1 MNHNE
6 RRALQRGLKH
16 GLKRGLKRAIGHAIG
31 ACAMAC
37 GIAGYAHSAAAQT
50 TEVPQ
55 TWITYAQTV
64 GEQFQRSL
72 EAYDDTANEL
82 HAFLEDRMQHAP
94 ADTIPS
100 MVTVRAWIGNDGS
113 VTRVA
118 FDSLGDAQADNDL
131 RAVLMAHA
139 IGVSPPADMRQ
150 PLRVRLVLEA
160 KPDAQP
166 DGGKSGGKSG
176 GTSSGRQEE
185 APVASPQAVPRGAA
199 SAS

>member
-1 MNHNE
+1 MNNNE
-6 RRALQRGLKH
+6 RRGLPRGLKQ
-16 GLKRGLKRAIGHAIG
+16 GLKRTVGYAFG
-31 ACAMAC
+31 ACAIAF
-37 GIAGYAHSAAAQT
+37 GIAGYAQSATAQT

-55 TWITYAQTV
+55 TWIAYAQIV

-82 HAFLEDRMQHAP
+82 HAYLEDRMQHAP
-94 ADTIPS
+94 AGTIAS
-100 MVTVRAWIGNDGS
+100 TVTVRAWIGNDGA

-131 RAVLMAHA
+131 RALLMAHA
-139 IGVSPPADMRQ
+139 IGLSPPADMRQ

-166 DGGKSGGKSG
+166 KGENSGRD
-176 GTSSGRQEE
+176 SSGTLEE
-185 APVASPQAVPRGAA
+185 APVASSQDVPPRAA

>member
-1 MNHNE
+1 MNNNG
-6 RRALQRGLKH
+6 RRALQRGLRREWRRA
-16 GLKRGLKRAIGHAIG
+16 LKRVIGHTLY
-31 ACAMAC
+31 ACAIAC
-37 GIAGYAHSAAAQT
+37 GVAGYAQSAAAQT

-55 TWITYAQTV
+55 TWIAYAQIV

-139 IGVSPPADMRQ
+139 IGTAPPADMRQ

-166 DGGKSGGKSG
+166 DNGKPADK
-176 GTSSGRQEE
+176 SSGKREE
-185 APVASPQAVPRGAA
+185 APVASPQAIPPHAT

>member
-1 MNHNE
+1 
-6 RRALQRGLKH
+6 
-16 GLKRGLKRAIGHAIG
+16 
-31 ACAMAC
+31 MAC
-37 GIAGYAHSAAAQT
+37 GIAGYAQSAAAQT

-55 TWITYAQTV
+55 TWIAYAQIV

-100 MVTVRAWIGNDGS
+100 MVTVRAWIGNDGA

-118 FDSLGDAQADNDL
+118 FESLGDAQADNDL
-131 RAVLMAHA
+131 RALLMAHA

-166 DGGKSGGKSG
+166 TSDNRGENAGGNAGGKS
-176 GTSSGRQEE
+176 EA
-185 APVASPQAVPRGAA
+185 APVASPQAVPPGAA
-199 SAS
+199 NAS

>member
-1 MNHNE
+1 MKNNE
-6 RRALQRGLKH
+6 RRALQRGLK
-16 GLKRGLKRAIGHAIG
+16 RAIGYAFG
-31 ACAMAC
+31 VCAMAC
-37 GIAGYAHSAAAQT
+37 GIAGYVQSAVAQT

-55 TWITYAQTV
+55 TWIAYAQIV

-100 MVTVRAWIGNDGS
+100 MVTVRAWIGNDGA

-131 RAVLMAHA
+131 RALLMAHA

-166 DGGKSGGKSG
+166 TSDNRGENAGGNAGGKS
-176 GTSSGRQEE
+176 EA
-185 APVASPQAVPRGAA
+185 APVASPQAVPPGAA
-199 SAS
+199 NAS

>member
-1 MNHNE
+1 MKNNE
-6 RRALQRGLKH
+6 RRALQRGLK
-16 GLKRGLKRAIGHAIG
+16 RAIGYALG
-31 ACAMAC
+31 ACAIAC
-37 GIAGYAHSAAAQT
+37 GIAGYAQSAAAQT

-55 TWITYAQTV
+55 TWIAYAQIV

-72 EAYDDTANEL
+72 EAYDDTSNEL

-100 MVTVRAWIGNDGS
+100 TVTVRAWIGNDGA

-131 RAVLMAHA
+131 RALLMAHA
-139 IGVSPPADMRQ
+139 IGMSPPADMRQ

-160 KPDAQP
+160 KPDAP
-166 DGGKSGGKSG
+166 PTSGNPGEHSGGNAGGKS
-176 GTSSGRQEE
+176 EA
-185 APVASPQAVPRGAA
+185 APVASPQAVPPGAA
-199 SAS
+199 NAS

>member
-1 MNHNE
+1 MKNNE
-6 RRALQRGLKH
+6 RRALQRGLK
-16 GLKRGLKRAIGHAIG
+16 RAIGHALG
-31 ACAMAC
+31 ACAIAC
-37 GIAGYAHSAAAQT
+37 GIAAYSQSAAAQT

-55 TWITYAQTV
+55 TWIAYAQIV

-100 MVTVRAWIGNDGS
+100 TVTVRAWIGNDGA

-131 RAVLMAHA
+131 RALLMAHA

-160 KPDAQP
+160 KPDTPPTSGNPGEHSGGNA
-166 DGGKSGGKSG
+166 GGKS
-176 GTSSGRQEE
+176 EA
-185 APVASPQAVPRGAA
+185 APVASPQAVPPGAA
-199 SAS
+199 NPS

>member
-1 MNHNE
+1 MKNNE
-6 RRALQRGLKH
+6 RRALQRGLK
-16 GLKRGLKRAIGHAIG
+16 RAIGYALG

-37 GIAGYAHSAAAQT
+37 GIAGYVQSAAAQT

-55 TWITYAQTV
+55 TWIAYAQIV

-100 MVTVRAWIGNDGS
+100 TVTVRAWIGNDGA

-131 RAVLMAHA
+131 RALLMAHA
-139 IGVSPPADMRQ
+139 IGMSPPADMRQ

-160 KPDAQP
+160 KPDAP
-166 DGGKSGGKSG
+166 PTSETPGESAGKNAGGKL
-176 GTSSGRQEE
+176 EA
-185 APVASPQAVPRGAA
+185 APVASPQAVPPGAA
-199 SAS
+199 NAS